1 MRDQQRLEEFGTGPN
16 TRAVALFSEELFLM
30 QVLFSIH
37 FFLPSQGSFSVQKS
51 SSSFGNLL
59 GSSKAGVY
67 KSRLV
72 SFQKHH
78 IALLHNML
86 LQDASFQE
94 EDLEGRFLRSY
105 SWLQDKT
112 QKDLAGSSI
121 DLKCKAFYE
130 SSVYRTVRGNSNGTF
145 VLSNQTFPLF
155 AK

>member
-1 MRDQQRLEEFGTGPN
+1 M
-16 TRAVALFSEELFLM
+16 RAVALFSEELFLM

-37 FFLPSQGSFSVQKS
+37 LFCLHRVLVKFKKARLRLETFLALPKQVFISQGSCRFK
-51 SSSFGNLL
+51 N
-59 GSSKAGVY
+59 
-67 KSRLV
+67 
-72 SFQKHH
+72 
-78 IALLHNML
+78 ITCLLHYLL
-86 LQDASFQE
+86 LQDASFPE

-130 SSVYRTVRGNSNGTF
+130 SSVYRAVRDNANGTF

>member
-16 TRAVALFSEELFLM
+16 MRAVALFSEELFLV
-30 QVLFSIH
+30 QV
-37 FFLPSQGSFSVQKS
+37 FFQQIFHCSVVTIFLQFKKARLRLETFLALPKQVFNSQGSCLFKKTSHCFAK
-51 SSSFGNLL
+51 
-59 GSSKAGVY
+59 
-67 KSRLV
+67 
-72 SFQKHH
+72 
-78 IALLHNML
+78 ML
-86 LQDASFQE
+86 LQDASFPE

-130 SSVYRTVRGNSNGTF
+130 SSVYRAVRGKSNGTF
-145 VLSNQTFPLF
+145 VMSNQTFPLF

>member
-16 TRAVALFSEELFLM
+16 MRAVALFSEELFLL
-30 QVLFSIH
+30 QVFNNISRCSVVTILQFKKARLRLET
-37 FFLPSQGSFSVQKS
+37 FLALPKQVFNSQGSCLFKKTSHCFAK
-51 SSSFGNLL
+51 
-59 GSSKAGVY
+59 
-67 KSRLV
+67 
-72 SFQKHH
+72 
-78 IALLHNML
+78 ML
-86 LQDASFQE
+86 LQDASFPE

-130 SSVYRTVRGNSNGTF
+130 SSVYRAVRGNANGTF